1 MGLDTVELIM
11 AIEEEF
17 GISIPDAAAAELT
30 TPRKV
35 TDHVWGRITHERL
48 TREQVAAQ
56 VRRVIVE
63 QTGAED
69 FSEDSHFVHDMHLD

>member
-17 GISIPDAAAAELT
+17 GISVPNAIAAELT

-35 TDHVWGRITHERL
+35 TDYVWEQITHERL
-48 TREQVAAQ
+48 TREQIAAQ
-56 VRRVIVE
+56 VRRVIVK
-63 QTGAED
+63 QTGTED
-69 FSEDSHFVHDMHLD
+69 FSEDSHFVYDLGLD